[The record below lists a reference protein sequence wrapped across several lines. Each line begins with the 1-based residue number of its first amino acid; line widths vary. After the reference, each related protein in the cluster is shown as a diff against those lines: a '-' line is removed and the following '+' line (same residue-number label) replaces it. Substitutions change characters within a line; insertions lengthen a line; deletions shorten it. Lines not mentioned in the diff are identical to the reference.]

1 MDATDTPLMPEQAD
15 VLKRFLSNPAA
26 RLNHL
31 YWIVDKDGR
40 PVRFKMNWAQ
50 RELHDTAHTRN
61 NILKVRQLGLSTY
74 IAMLILD
81 MCMFRPQFKAAIV
94 DKTLTDAEAKI
105 AKIAFAFQ
113 RLDSLP
119 ENPTD
124 LDVELARIGGMLKS
138 YHAGIKIKQ
147 QSVVFPNGS
156 SVIVSA
162 SGRGGTMQLLHVSE
176 LGSIAAHDPVRATEI
191 ITGSLNTVGKNC
203 RIYMESTHEGGKY
216 VINYEQI
223 RGAMDMIGK
232 PLSLLDF
239 KFFFF
244 PWWKHPEYV
253 LDGEAHPTAEHLKYI
268 SNIEQE
274 CNNTLSS
281 GQRAW
286 YCSMERVQRSRM
298 RQE

>member
-176 LGSIAAHDPVRATEI
+176 LGSIA
-191 ITGSLNTVGKNC
+191 L
-203 RIYMESTHEGGKY
+203 M
-216 VINYEQI
+216 I
-223 RGAMDMIGK
+223 RCG
-232 PLSLLDF
+232 LRRLL
-239 KFFFF
+239 
-244 PWWKHPEYV
+244 PGP
-253 LDGEAHPTAEHLKYI
+253 
-268 SNIEQE
+268 
-274 CNNTLSS
+274 
-281 GQRAW
+281 
-286 YCSMERVQRSRM
+286 
-298 RQE
+298 